1 MTVII
6 VCPSIMIEGPKQTTV
21 KLGILWFSF
30 FTKETG
36 KEQWNIF
43 PQGHNY
49 THTHTN
55 ILNNL
60 I

>member
-49 THTHTN
+49 THTHTH
-55 ILNNL
+55 
-60 I
+60 